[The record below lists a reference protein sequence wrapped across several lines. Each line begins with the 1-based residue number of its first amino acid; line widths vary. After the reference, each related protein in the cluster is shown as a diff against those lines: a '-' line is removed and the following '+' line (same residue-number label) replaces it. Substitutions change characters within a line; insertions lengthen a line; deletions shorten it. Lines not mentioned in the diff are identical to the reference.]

1 MKCKDVIFS
10 LNDLIDPKVSQE
22 QIITNSFNRTYKR
35 LQNRTADCELGII
48 GKPVFYHA
56 IESEKFG
63 AWLRDPMKVD
73 NNTVEKVWL
82 TKESDKRNL
91 FEYRNK
97 LEYQKST
104 KGIDP
109 KITVTKYKLPCAFE
123 VIKIQS
129 CINVSN
135 KIKGGFQFMHLAFF
149 FLSPF

>member
-10 LNDLIDPKVSQE
+10 LNDLIDPLNSKN
-22 QIITNSFNRTYKR
+22 IILPSFNRTYKR
-35 LQNRTADCELGII
+35 LPNRTAECELGLI

-63 AWLRDPMKVD
+63 AWLRDPVKVD

-82 TKESDKRNL
+82 TKESDKKNL

-123 VIKIQS
+123 VIENQS
-129 CINVSN
+129 CINVF
-135 KIKGGFQFMHLAFF
+135 KKLEA
-149 FLSPF
+149 